1 MKPANILILN
11 PDPRVADALSG
22 ICRRAEVGP
31 GAVSIAVA
39 VRPDD
44 AFRTPDSRD
53 VHVLLA
59 DRALASP
66 AFLRAYIGTDTSLV
80 ITGDDET
87 GLAAVQASWPGDF
100 YVDVCRFSPSAP
112 AEETVG
118 RAVER
123 ASAHARLRRQ
133 IRDMKAAAA
142 AREAKVREVYTE
154 LQEVKG
160 LLNSGFLREM
170 EKRIAIEARY
180 AWFQKERFK
189 VEGILRKIY
198 AANDVSSLLDVVPD
212 IKDVVRAGGASL
224 YVLDKSEA
232 AGRFLKPLVWEDAF
246 LGHADGAQHLIPLAA
261 PDFAAE
267 AVRRGEEIGLADA
280 GADERLTLRYREQM
294 KQPLR
299 SLLAVPLRYEAEVI
313 GVFEVYNK
321 TGLPAD
327 SRDGFSAQDRQILKS
342 LAEHIAIAMTKLNLI
357 QYDALT
363 GLLRPD
369 PFFEKVLQKINSQS
383 KRRQEEGS
391 SALVMGDVD
400 WFKHYNDRN
409 GHEAGNRLL
418 HDLAGILKLSIRDED
433 LLCRYGGEEF
443 LFFLTGVKG
452 LEEAGQLTERI
463 RRNVE
468 NHYFEAEEFQPQNN
482 VTMSFGVT
490 LFPTRQNGETD
501 PALRNDLIKLAA
513 EADAAMAEAK
523 GKKSRLM
530 PGPGREDQV
539 VVKNK
544 VCCYSREWP
553 DENRR
558 TGILAFNERYFREKR
573 KFARFLA
580 SAAAMIRE
588 DGGYRVAKTVNL
600 SLGGAKIVTPW
611 RLSPARAVDLLL
623 VLGDRANPFRSD
635 VVYSDKANGGSP
647 YFYTG
652 LRFKP
657 LTFEERKSLEDY
669 FKLLQRKDRSN
680 G

>member
-1 MKPANILILN
+1 MSPSNILILN
-11 PDPRVADALSG
+11 AEPRVADALSA
-22 ICRRAEVGP
+22 ICRRADKGP
-31 GAVSIAVA
+31 DAPSVTVA
-39 VRPDD
+39 SRPED

-53 VHVLLA
+53 IHVLLVDLA
-59 DRALASP
+59 FASP
-66 AFLRAYIGTDTSLV
+66 ALLRAYFGTDTSLV
-80 ITGDDET
+80 ITGRDAAR
-87 GLAAVQASWPGDF
+87 LAAVQASWPADF
-100 YVDVCRFSPSAP
+100 YVDACVFVPEIP
-112 AEETVG
+112 AEDAVG
-118 RAVER
+118 RAVDR
-123 ASAHARLRRQ
+123 AAAHARLKRR
-133 IRDMKAAAA
+133 IRDMQTAAAT
-142 AREAKVREVYTE
+142 REAKVREVYTE

-160 LLNSGFLREM
+160 LINSGFIREM
-170 EKRIAIEARY
+170 EKRIAVETRY

-224 YVLDKSEA
+224 YVLDKSET

-246 LGHADGAQHLIPLAA
+246 LVHADAAQHLIPLAA

-267 AVRRGEEIGLADA
+267 AARRGEEIGLADA

-294 KQPLR
+294 TQPLR
-299 SLLAVPLRYEAEVI
+299 SLLAVPIRYEAEII

-321 TGLPAD
+321 TGLPAG
-327 SRDGFSAQDRQILKS
+327 SQEGFSAQDRQILKS
-342 LAEHIAIAMTKLNLI
+342 LAEHIAIAMTKLDLI

-369 PFFEKVLQKINSQS
+369 PFFEKVLQKINSRS

-418 HDLAGILKLSIRDED
+418 RDLAGILKLSIRDED

-452 LEEAGQLTERI
+452 LEEACQLTERI

-468 NHYFEAEEFQPQNN
+468 NHYFEAEEFQPRNN
-482 VTMSFGVT
+482 LTMSFGVT
-490 LFPTRQNGETD
+490 LFPTRQNGAAD
-501 PALRNDLIKLAA
+501 PASRNDLIQLAA
-513 EADAAMAEAK
+513 EADAAMSEAK
-523 GKKSRLM
+523 GKKAGLAPS
-530 PGPGREDQV
+530 PAKEEQV
-539 VVKNK
+539 LVKNK
-544 VCCYSREWP
+544 VCAYSRDWP
-553 DENRR
+553 DETRR
-558 TGILAFNERYFREKR
+558 AGILAFNERYFREKR
-573 KFARFLA
+573 KFARFHA

-588 DGGYRVAKTVNL
+588 DSGYRMAKTVNL
-600 SLGGAKIVTPW
+600 SLGGAKIVTGW
-611 RLSPARAVDLLL
+611 RLSTGRVVDVLL
-623 VLGDRANPFRSD
+623 VLGERANPYRGD

-652 LRFKP
+652 IRFKP
-657 LTFEERKSLEDY
+657 LTFEERSTLEDY
-669 FKLLQRKDRSN
+669 FKLLARKDRTN